1 MHQSIWSAPQV
12 GGSGGA
18 LKALARNVANHLKLN
33 RSNMKRVVAQVVA
46 EHHTLGEVADYK
58 GHMYFAKP
66 DRLNFHE
73 LIAQS
78 KEAFD
83 DLLLHEPRSAK
94 KQAIT
99 KRSKYPTNPNVKL
112 QMTVSP
118 PQLEKPQKKQST
130 IKKPGLPK
138 KHSRPKIGSRKK
150 SSTTIF
156 QLADAGRRSLNGVII
171 DETHLPLDGEQR
183 EILLHVPPS
192 LVKRSRR
199 RLRSAQTKDTSE
211 KCPPQKPD
219 KDPDQKKTG
228 PQKDGEKITEEKIL
242 QVQKR
247 QPEKKRSEE
256 PKPVT
261 KMHENHQKELI
272 RSPSRPRSGSP
283 SVPQARRS
291 PSPVR
296 SQKVTSVRKASK
308 ALRSPPHKTINVK
321 NHALNQRI
329 KAGDTKMA
337 ISKPAEKKKSRSML
351 RTVKKKT
358 LPQRSYDK
366 PWILKRSQKR
376 RLSAG
381 GSQLKKNLQR
391 PMNSDVKR
399 KEKSGKGGKIQ
410 HSARSTK
417 VEQTKISA
425 QIKPTSH
432 VGRQMQRVN
441 FPWYTPYQFQ
451 GAAGA
456 TQIPN
461 AGVAI
466 PPCQLLKEKSRKL
479 TQRLSVTQPI
489 SQMKRPNITS
499 RQRHNLRMRE
509 RLIRDLQR
517 EEDID
522 DPLSNGSGVLR
533 RARGGM
539 QPSQQIKEPEQP
551 KKEQDHRSVERVSSR
566 IKRLPKGRRYRQPIA
581 TSERIMIPPPKVNN
595 NNNNNNKSMSP
606 SRPNFIPRVRR
617 RFRSVLVDSSL
628 GSIALMG
635 QPVQSKQTLTPA
647 KRHLTIAF
655 MNKRSERTNAAVQ
668 PWK

>member
-1 MHQSIWSAPQV
+1 MHQNIWSAPQV

-83 DLLLHEPRSAK
+83 DLLLHEPRSVK

-99 KRSKYPTNPNVKL
+99 KRSKHPTNPNVKL

-118 PQLEKPQKKQST
+118 PQLEKPQKKQLT
-130 IKKPGLPK
+130 FKKSGLPK
-138 KHSRPKIGSRKK
+138 KHSRPKIRSRKK

-199 RLRSAQTKDTSE
+199 RLRSAQIKNTSE

-228 PQKDGEKITEEKIL
+228 SQQKDGEKFTEEKIL

-256 PKPVT
+256 PKPV
-261 KMHENHQKELI
+261 KKIQENHQKELI

-283 SVPQARRS
+283 SVPQTRRS

-296 SQKVTSVRKASK
+296 SQKLTSVQKASQ
-308 ALRSPPHKTINVK
+308 ALRSPPHKTLNVK
-321 NHALNQRI
+321 NQRI
-329 KAGDTKMA
+329 SAGDTKMA
-337 ISKPAEKKKSRSML
+337 TSKPSEKIKSRSML
-351 RTVKKKT
+351 RTVKKKLP

-366 PWILKRSQKR
+366 PWILKRSKKR
-376 RLSAG
+376 RLAG

-391 PMNSDVKR
+391 PINIDVKR
-399 KEKSGKGGKIQ
+399 REKSGKGGKIQ

-417 VEQTKISA
+417 VEPTKISA
-425 QIKPTSH
+425 QIKATSH

-466 PPCQLLKEKSRKL
+466 PPCQLLKDKSRKL
-479 TQRLSVTQPI
+479 IQRLSVTQPI
-489 SQMKRPNITS
+489 PQIKRPNITS
-499 RQRHNLRMRE
+499 RQRHNLRLRE
-509 RLIRDLQR
+509 RLMRDLQR

-539 QPSQQIKEPEQP
+539 QSSQQIKEPEQP
-551 KKEQDHRSVERVSSR
+551 EKEQDHRSVERVSSR

-595 NNNNNNKSMSP
+595 NNNTNNKSMSP
-606 SRPNFIPRVRR
+606 SRPNSIPRVRR